1 MPRARL
7 YLPAVAALAILAGH
21 ATLPGEQ
28 APRWP
33 QFRGPQGDGVVDDGV
48 RLPDRWSTRDGVRW
62 VIDVPGAG
70 WSSPIVWGGRVFVTT
85 AVGGTKE
92 PSTGIFGP
100 DYVAELTR
108 AGLSPGEALEKARAR
123 DTEKA
128 AEIGEVQYLVLA
140 FDLATGRRLWE
151 REAHRGTPFGGRH
164 RKNTFASETPATDG
178 ERVYAYFGNVGLFAF
193 SLDGRPVWTRRWAPQ
208 PMWATIGTASS
219 PIVHDGRVYVLHDN
233 EGEAFLAGVDAASGR
248 DGFYVRRTGGASRAM
263 SGWSTPYVWRTEDR
277 TEIVTVGRGRVVSY
291 DPAGRELWWFDG
303 LTGSATPSPVSD
315 GRWLFAGTGSQGESN
330 RPMVAIRPGASGD
343 ISLRDDEAFNA
354 HVVWHRPR
362 VASYTPSPLVY
373 RDRVY
378 LVNDNGI
385 LTVLDAQ
392 TGREVYKARVG
403 GGGHTF
409 SASPWANDGRVF
421 LLTEDGET
429 FVIEA
434 GDRYREIARNELG
447 DMTLATPAI
456 VGRSLLI
463 RTRTKLYRID
473 GAR

>member
-1 MPRARL
+1 MPGARRSL
-7 YLPAVAALAILAGH
+7 SAVAALVLISGH
-21 ATLPGEQ
+21 ATLPGDQ
-28 APRWP
+28 AARWP
-33 QFRGPQGDGVVDDGV
+33 QFRGPQGTGVVDDGL
-48 RLPDRWSTRDGVRW
+48 RLPDRWSTGEHVRW
-62 VIDVPGAG
+62 VVDVPGHG
-70 WSSPIVWGGRVFVTT
+70 WSSPIVWGERVFVTT
-85 AVGGTKE
+85 AIGGTKE
-92 PSTGIFGP
+92 PSTGIFGQ

-108 AGLSPGEALEKARAR
+108 AGLAPEEALEKARAR

-128 AEIGEVQYLVLA
+128 AEIGGVRYLVMA
-140 FDLATGRRLWE
+140 FDLATGRRLWV
-151 REAHRGTPFGGRH
+151 REVHRGEPFGGRH

-178 ERVYAYFGNVGLFAF
+178 DRVYAYFGNVGLFAF
-193 SLDGRPVWTRRWAPQ
+193 SLDGRPVWARRWAPQ

-219 PIVHDGRVYVLHDN
+219 PVVHDGRVYVLHDN
-233 EGEAFLAGVDAASGR
+233 EGEAFLAAVDAATGR
-248 DGFYVRRTGGASRAM
+248 DAFHARRTGGSGRTK
-263 SGWSTPYVWRTEDR
+263 SGWSTPFVWRTGGR
-277 TEIVTVGRGRVVSY
+277 TEIVTIGRGRVVSY
-291 DPAGRELWWFDG
+291 DPSGRELWWFDG

-315 GRWLFAGTGSQGESN
+315 GRWLFVGTGSQGESN

-343 ISLRDDEAFNA
+343 ISLRDGEASNA
-354 HVVWHRPR
+354 HVAWHQPR

-392 TGREVYKARVG
+392 MGREVYKARVG

-409 SASPWANDGRVF
+409 SASPWANAGRVF

-429 FVIEA
+429 LVIEA
-434 GDRYREIARNELG
+434 GDEYREIGRNDLG
-447 DMTLATPAI
+447 EMTLATPAI
-456 VGRSLLI
+456 AGSSLLI